1 MMKRFHEAL
10 SSLSLKGLLRQRR
23 TIEGPQG
30 PVMVV
35 DGVPLLSFA
44 SNDYL
49 GLANHPA
56 LIQAAHEAL
65 DRFGVGAAASALIS
79 GHSSAVHAL
88 EAALAEWLGYE
99 RALHFSTGYMANT
112 GIIPALVGEGAAVF
126 SDALNHA
133 CLIDGIRLSSSP
145 SVHVYRHGDLAHL
158 EQLLQKSPA
167 AEKWIITDGVFSMD
181 GDMAAMVDLV
191 ALAERFDAQILVDD
205 AHGLGVL
212 GLEGRGTLSHLGVVS
227 PRIVYMATLGKAAGV
242 FGAFVAGPKD
252 VIDWLEQR
260 ARTYMFSTGS
270 PPALAA
276 AALAS
281 IECMRVDE
289 FRREHLRALGRQL
302 QQGLDRGQTPIRGLT
317 PLPSQTAIHPILV
330 GDNASVMRISAA
342 LQARGIWVPAIRPP
356 TVPEGQAR
364 LRISLSA
371 AHSTDQ
377 VEQLI
382 TALRALA

>member
-10 SSLSLKGLLRQRR
+10 SSLRLKGLLRQRR
-23 TIEGPQG
+23 TVEGPQG
-30 PVMVV
+30 PLMVV

-49 GLANHPA
+49 GLANHSA
-56 LIQAAHEAL
+56 LIQAAHKAL
-65 DRFGVGAAASALIS
+65 DQYGVGAGASALIS
-79 GHSSAVHAL
+79 GHSSAVDEL
-88 EAALAEWLGYE
+88 EVALAEWLGYE
-99 RALHFSTGYMANT
+99 RALHFSTGYMANM

-133 CLIDGIRLSSSP
+133 CLIDGIRLSAAG
-145 SVHVYRHGDLAHL
+145 SVNVYRHVDMAHL
-158 EQLLQKSPA
+158 EQLLQESHA

-181 GDMAAMVDLV
+181 GDIAPMVDLLS
-191 ALAERFDAQILVDD
+191 LAERFDAQIIMDD

-212 GLEGRGTLSHLGVVS
+212 GLEGRGTLAHLGLVS

-281 IECMRVDE
+281 IERMRRDE
-289 FRREHLRALGRQL
+289 FRREHLRALGQQL
-302 QQGLDRGQTPIRGLT
+302 RLGLGGQTPIRGLT
-317 PLPSQTAIHPILV
+317 PLYSQTAIHPILV

>member
-1 MMKRFHEAL
+1 MMKLFHEAL
-10 SSLSLKGLLRQRR
+10 SSLRLKGLLRQRR
-23 TIEGPQG
+23 TVEGPQG
-30 PVMVV
+30 PLMVV

-49 GLANHPA
+49 GLANHSA
-56 LIQAAHEAL
+56 LIQAAHKAL
-65 DRFGVGAAASALIS
+65 DQYGVGAGASALIS
-79 GHSSAVHAL
+79 GHSSAVDEL
-88 EAALAEWLGYE
+88 EVALAEWLGYE
-99 RALHFSTGYMANT
+99 RALHFSTGYMANM

-133 CLIDGIRLSSSP
+133 CLIDGIRLSAAG
-145 SVHVYRHGDLAHL
+145 SVNVYRHVDMAHL
-158 EQLLQKSPA
+158 EQLLQESHA

-181 GDMAAMVDLV
+181 GDIAPMVDLLS
-191 ALAERFDAQILVDD
+191 LAERFDAQIIMDD

-212 GLEGRGTLSHLGVVS
+212 GLEGRGTLAHLGLVS
-227 PRIVYMATLGKAAGV
+227 PRSVYMATLGKAAGV
-242 FGAFVAGPKD
+242 FGAFVAGTQD
-252 VIDWLEQR
+252 IVNWLEQR
-260 ARTYMFSTGS
+260 ARTYMFTTGS
-270 PPALAA
+270 PPVLAA
-276 AALAS
+276 AAWAS
-281 IECMRVDE
+281 IECIRRDE
-289 FRREHLRALGRQL
+289 FRREHLRALGQQL
-302 QQGLDRGQTPIRGLT
+302 QLGLGGQTPIRGLT
-317 PLPSQTAIHPILV
+317 PLYSQTAIHPILV